1 MRQIISDY
9 ARLLRIPGLAGLSIA
24 PVFGALSVHELDWMK
39 LSILFLIGAFT
50 SIYGFVLNDIIDVN
64 IDKLSKELS
73 NRPLVKGTISKKT
86 ALLICILCFI
96 GTIVTIFLV
105 FYTPSR
111 PAFFLGLLCILLSA
125 GLGSIYNIYGKKLI
139 GSDFLVALSE
149 AFLVLFGALMVVQ
162 TTAQLTLFTWVIFI
176 LTFCQLL
183 FMNAIEGGIKDADHD
198 PLMNV
203 KNIALASGVRVTDDR
218 KLTIPASFKIFG
230 FAIQLCAVTFV
241 FVPFIVTEPLFT
253 FEIWRLIHLV
263 LLALF
268 AIGVLF
274 VSAKLLMLHT
284 FERNKIRKLITAET
298 FLRYSLVPI
307 MLIPLIEFFPA
318 LILLILPFIWY
329 VLFAPLI
336 GEKLF
341 RPGL

>member
-9 ARLLRIPGLAGLSIA
+9 ARLLRLPGLAGLSIA
-24 PVFGALSVHELDWMK
+24 PVFGAISVGVLDVIP
-39 LSILFLIGAFT
+39 LSILFLVGAFT
-50 SIYGFVLNDIIDVN
+50 SIYGFVLNDIVDVK
-64 IDKLSKELS
+64 IDKLSNELS

-86 ALLICILCFI
+86 ALLICTICFI
-96 GTIVTIFLV
+96 GALTTIFLV
-105 FYTPSR
+105 FYTPPR
-111 PAFFLGLLCILLSA
+111 PAFFLGLLCIILSA
-125 GLGSIYNIYGKKLI
+125 GLGSVYNLYGKKLI
-139 GSDFLVALSE
+139 GSDFLIALSE

-203 KNIALASGVRVTDDR
+203 KNMALASGVRVTDDQ
-218 KLTIPASFKIFG
+218 KLIIPVSFKIFG

-241 FVPFIVTEPLFT
+241 FIPFSIPSSIFT
-253 FEIWRLIHLV
+253 FEIWHLIP
-263 LLALF
+263 LALF

-274 VSAKLLMLHT
+274 VSAKLLRLHT

-307 MLIPLIEFFPA
+307 MLIPLIEILPA

-329 VLFAPLI
+329 ILFAPLI

>member
-9 ARLLRIPGLAGLSIA
+9 TRLLRLPGLAGLSIA
-24 PVFGALSVHELDWMK
+24 PVFGAISVGVLDLIP

-64 IDKLSKELS
+64 VDKLSKELS

-86 ALLICILCFI
+86 ALLICSLCFI
-96 GTIVTIFLV
+96 GALITIFLV
-105 FYTPSR
+105 FYTPPR

-125 GLGSIYNIYGKKLI
+125 GLGTVYNIYGKKLI

-149 AFLVLFGALMVVQ
+149 AFLVLFGALMVIQ
-162 TTAQLTLFTWVIFI
+162 TTSQLTLFTWVIFI

-203 KNIALASGVRVTDDR
+203 KNIALASGVRVTDEQ
-218 KLTIPASFKIFG
+218 KLIIPASFKIFG

-241 FVPFIVTEPLFT
+241 FVPFIVTSSLFT
-253 FEIWRLIHLV
+253 FEIWHLIHLF

-274 VSAKLLMLHT
+274 ISAKLLMLHT

-298 FLRYSLVPI
+298 FLRYSLVPL
-307 MLIPLIEFFPA
+307 MLIPLIDILPA
-318 LILLILPFIWY
+318 ILLLILPFIWY
-329 VLFAPLI
+329 ILFAPLI